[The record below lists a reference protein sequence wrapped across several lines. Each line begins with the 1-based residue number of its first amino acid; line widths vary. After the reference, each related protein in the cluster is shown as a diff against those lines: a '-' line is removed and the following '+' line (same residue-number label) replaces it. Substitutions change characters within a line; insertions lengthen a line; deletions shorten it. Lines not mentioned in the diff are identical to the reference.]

1 MCEKTRKAL
10 DELKTTNGNMTSG
23 AKRGFNLMLDE
34 LERTNEKINTVDKKV
49 DNLNDRFNIMET
61 ATAET
66 LKIVNDINEK
76 ISVDKVEEKAA
87 QMDFL
92 QKIVGSKFG
101 KIVITVLFCA
111 VLASGVALVYFINNY
126 KQVTEI
132 VDSIKK

>member
-23 AKRGFNLMLDE
+23 SKRGFNLILDE
-34 LERTNEKINTVDKKV
+34 LERTNEKINSVDKKV
-49 DNLNDRFNIMET
+49 DGIDNRLHIMET

-66 LKIVNDINEK
+66 LKIVNSINKK

-92 QKIVGSKFG
+92 QRIVGSKFG
-101 KIVITVLFCA
+101 KAVIIFFAVTVI
-111 VLASGVALVYFINNY
+111 ASGVALVYFINNY